1 MVGMCMRYWQIY
13 QNGQVRVDAQKE
25 QLFSFLRLL
34 CYINNTYFTSY
45 LNLYMLTTRQMS
57 SH

>member
-25 QLFSFLRLL
+25 QLFSFLSLL

-45 LNLYMLTTRQMS
+45 LNLYMLITRD
-57 SH
+57 